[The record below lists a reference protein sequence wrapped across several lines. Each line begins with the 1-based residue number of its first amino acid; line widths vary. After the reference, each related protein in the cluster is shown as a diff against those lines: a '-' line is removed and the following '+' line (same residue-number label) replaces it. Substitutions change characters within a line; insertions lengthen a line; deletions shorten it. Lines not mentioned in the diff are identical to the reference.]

1 MRPVFRINPSSGLN
15 YCSNLVVQ
23 IASMTKSK
31 KYFLIGAIIFIIIMI
46 FIAVDISRRTVAP
59 WEKDKAEIKNGKE

>member
-15 YCSNLVVQ
+15 YCSNLMVQ

-31 KYFLIGAIIFIIIMI
+31 KYFLIGAIIFVIIMI
-46 FIAVDISRRTVAP
+46 IIVVDISRRTVAP
-59 WEKDKAEIKNGKE
+59 WDKGKVETKNGKE